1 MTTDGSTRD
10 DTSGNGGPPAA
21 LYSRRAFLQLAGAG
35 AATATAMV
43 HFGGRAWASG
53 TPVNLTFSANV
64 SRRADGL
71 NIVLRGFNLTL
82 DKSDAGRPVLRRT
95 TSEGGAYLVLDLPP
109 QSILEEAFPVPG
121 DDPTARPVSSR
132 LARRSRIAL
141 NVPAGTTVRYDL
153 PSILAAMT
161 TLDAKLTPIAA
172 SDGKPA
178 TDVRKPLD
186 YETSVEMPWSLVINP
201 DSHQRWR
208 SSDTDPPENGLVPLW
223 HADLETTPV
232 GQFGIVNYPQRFRAV
247 WAEDPDFYDPV
258 KQEGRF
264 LKPGGGLDEKTP
276 FLASLTSAHR
286 AYLVQVTSGRSKANR
301 PLYGVT
307 PATYNRLMVTGLG
320 GWLDTDNVWAKDGL
334 EWTHRL
340 TGGRDHFVRVV
351 NEGYLLPLNLKAAEV
366 ILTERR
372 VAPNGT
378 AYLRKQT
385 FILLRELSRNYATGL
400 VHQRMKNQGRGMP
413 FRSVRTTTLRSA
425 PLVEPRLLAGDV
437 AGDAYVPVEESGEF
451 RLKMVGID
459 WDGQEVHFSAPAV
472 FVHKAAAE
480 TSSACKTVVNAY
492 EGVNLS
498 DNLRR
503 STLGSQQVHFAPPS
517 APGRGDTA
525 LPTETIVWGLELP
538 ISADEAWFKDNQW
551 AAAFPRLHR
560 ADVVIES
567 IAAITGT
574 PMSTGLDYF
583 RDYLEN
589 GLNGAGIP
597 TNKAEVFLKLA
608 QQIPT
613 PPPVALPPGLAG
625 NLVAPPVNI
634 AGLSRRVGVLPAG
647 AASNVN
653 PFGRVPAAQKLIGAL
668 AAGSFD
674 PKKVLENLQAKL
686 LGTVDLVDIIK
697 AATDYLDPA
706 QSGPNTLISTKKEG
720 GVETVLTWQPVL
732 QDDPVLGAFQTLP
745 RKADGS
751 PDTSKLKTKMK
762 LVATTFVPGRGSTAP
777 ARAASTIDISDFRLQ
792 IPGSKTT
799 AHGLLLTFKRLQF
812 SAGTDR
818 ATDVKP
824 DIESVEFTGALKML
838 QPVVDLLG
846 FAPKGGG
853 GAGSNEAGNGGAGAG
868 KAPKPFSHKI
878 TAKGIEVTLTVNIP
892 KISLGAFVL
901 KNLSIGAGAT
911 LPLTPFT
918 DDPGS
923 ATEDLDG
930 KAVAAL
936 KGFTFHL
943 KVGTKKAPVELTVAF
958 FKGSAYVSVAGG
970 GKGLDHLAIAF
981 DFGATYSLDLGI
993 ASGGVSAV
1001 GGFSFSMTKVVENG
1015 VEGQHVTFTAY
1026 LKLSGHLDI
1035 LGLITAS
1042 IVFNLELTYE
1052 NNNGKER
1059 LFGRATLHISIEV
1072 AMFSKTVTLE
1082 TEKEFAGSGGGGGN
1096 GSASPAGG
1104 EAVKAL
1110 TEGSASDLTFESLFQ
1125 HSDQW
1130 ATYARAY
1137 A

>member
-10 DTSGNGGPPAA
+10 DMSGNADPPAA

-43 HFGGRAWASG
+43 HFGGSAWASG
-53 TPVNLTFSANV
+53 TPVKLTFSANV

-71 NIVLRGFNLTL
+71 NIVLRGFNLTV

-95 TSEGGAYLVLDLPP
+95 TSDGGAYLVLDLPP

-178 TDVRKPLD
+178 TKVRKPLD

-223 HADLETTPV
+223 HADLETTAV

-247 WAEDPDFYDPV
+247 WAEDPDFI
-258 KQEGRF
+258 ERF
-264 LKPGGGLDEKTP
+264 DGSGGGPDPSPYIAALTP
-276 FLASLTSAHR
+276 RDR
-286 AYLVQVTSGRSKANR
+286 AQIVQATAGQSVMTRQLR
-301 PLYGVT
+301 GVT

-320 GWLDTDNVWAKDGL
+320 GWLDTDNVWDTFGL
-334 EWTHRL
+334 EWSHRL
-340 TGGRDHFVRVV
+340 TGGRDHFARVV
-351 NEGYLLPLNLKAAEV
+351 RHGYLLPLNLKAAEV
-366 ILTERR
+366 VLTERR
-372 VAPNGT
+372 VAANGT
-378 AYLRKQT
+378 AYLRSQK
-385 FILLRELSRNYATGL
+385 FIVLRELSRDYAANL
-400 VHQRMKNQGRGMP
+400 VHQRMRYQGRGLP

-425 PLVEPRLLAGDV
+425 PLVEPRLLPGV
-437 AGDAYVPVEESGEF
+437 GAGDAYVPVEESGEF
-451 RLKMVGID
+451 RLKIVGID
-459 WDGQEVHFSAPAV
+459 WDGQEVHFSAPAI
-472 FVHKAAAE
+472 FIHKAKAE
-480 TSSACKTVVNAY
+480 TPSECTKVVNAY
-492 EGVNLS
+492 RQVGTS
-498 DNLRR
+498 DSLRR
-503 STLGSQQVHFAPPS
+503 SALGSQQVHFAAPS

-525 LPTETIVWGLELP
+525 LPTETIVWGLDLP
-538 ISADEAWFKDNQW
+538 TGSDTEWFATNQW
-551 AAAFPRLHR
+551 AATFPRLHR
-560 ADVVIES
+560 AEVVIES
-567 IAAITGT
+567 VAAVTGT
-574 PMSTGLDYF
+574 QMPTTLDYF

-589 GLNGAGIP
+589 GLNGATST
-597 TNKAEVFLKLA
+597 TNKAEVFLKLPA
-608 QQIPT
+608 KVPA
-613 PPPVALPPGLAG
+613 PLPVALPPGLAG
-625 NLVAPPVNI
+625 NLVAPPVNV

-647 AASNVN
+647 GSPDPN
-653 PFGRVPAAQKLIGAL
+653 GLIGEL
-668 AAGSFD
+668 ATGTFE
-674 PKKVLENLQAKL
+674 PKNILKNLQAKL

-697 AATDYLDPA
+697 RTDDYLNPA
-706 QSGPNTLISTKKEG
+706 ESGPNTLISTKKEG

-745 RKADGS
+745 RNAKGE
-751 PDTSKLKTKMK
+751 PDTTKTLKTKMK
-762 LVATTFVPGRGSTAP
+762 LVATTFVPGRGSTVP
-777 ARAASTIDISDFRLQ
+777 ARAASTIDIADFRLQ

-846 FAPKGGG
+846 FSPKGGG
-853 GAGSNEAGNGGAGAG
+853 GAGSNEAGNGGGGAG

-970 GKGLDHLAIAF
+970 GKGLDHLEIAF

-1001 GGFSFSMTKVVENG
+1001 GGFSFSMTKVVEDG
-1015 VEGQHVTFTAY
+1015 VEGQNVNFTAY

-1072 AMFSKTVTLE
+1072 AMFSKTVSLE

-1096 GSASPAGG
+1096 GSAAPAGS
-1104 EAVKAL
+1104 EEVKAL